1 MNLFAQRMS
10 QLQGEGAYK
19 VLAQAN
25 ALEAEGRSI
34 VHLEIGQPNF
44 PTPKHISEAAF
55 HAISQGKT
63 GYTASQGTPA
73 LRQAIS
79 EYCLQHK
86 KVHTNANEVV
96 VAPGAKPI
104 IFYSMLALVEPG
116 DEVIVPNPGFPTYA
130 SCVHF
135 CGGTVKDLILSSENQ
150 FDPDP
155 DQLLSLLSPKTKL
168 VILNNPNN
176 PTGRRTSNATMLRI
190 TELIRDYSDAYVL
203 SDEIYDRLVFEQE
216 EEVFSP
222 ATVSGMK
229 ERSILLDG
237 FSKTYAMTGWRLGYG
252 VMNPLLA
259 EAFARL
265 MVNSN
270 GCTAAFTQDAGVA
283 ALHGPQ
289 AEVKHMKHEFAER
302 SVWLAEQLNQMKG
315 VQCVIPNA
323 AFYVFPR
330 VTATGIDSGVLA
342 DRILNEAGVACL
354 DGGSFGSYGKGYLRM
369 STANSMEN
377 LQIAAQRL
385 AAFFEKC

>member
-34 VHLEIGQPNF
+34 IHLEIGQPNF
-44 PTPKHISEAAF
+44 PTPQHISEAAF
-55 HAISQGKT
+55 RGIKQGKT
-63 GYTASQGTPA
+63 GYTASQGTLA
-73 LRQAIS
+73 LREAIA
-79 EYCLQHK
+79 EYCFDYK
-86 KVHTNANEVV
+86 KVKTHADEVV
-96 VAPGAKPI
+96 VTPGAKPI
-104 IFYSMLALVEPG
+104 IFYTMLALVEPG

-135 CGGTVKDLILSSENQ
+135 CGGTVKDLILSSENN

-155 DQLLSLLSPKTKL
+155 DQLLSLLTPKTKL

-176 PTGRRTSNATMLRI
+176 PTGRRTSNHVMQRI

-216 EEVFSP
+216 EENFSP
-222 ATVSGMK
+222 ATVPGMK
-229 ERSILLDG
+229 DRTILLDG

-252 VMNPLLA
+252 VMNPRLA
-259 EAFARL
+259 EAYARL

-270 GCTAAFTQDAGVA
+270 GCTAAFTQEAGVE
-283 ALHGPQ
+283 ALKGSQ
-289 AEVKHMKHEFAER
+289 AEVENMKHEFANR
-302 SVWLAEQLNQMKG
+302 SRWLAEQLNQMKG
-315 VQCVIPNA
+315 VTCVVPNA
-323 AFYVFPR
+323 AFYVFPQ
-330 VTATGIDSGVLA
+330 VKSIGIESDILA
-342 DRILNEAGVACL
+342 ERILKEAGVACL
-354 DGGSFGSYGKGYLRM
+354 NGGSFGSYGKGYLRM

-385 AAFFEKC
+385 AVFFEKC

>member
-34 VHLEIGQPNF
+34 IHLEIGQPNF
-44 PTPKHISEAAF
+44 PTPQHISEAAF
-55 HAISQGKT
+55 RGIKQGKT
-63 GYTASQGTPA
+63 GYTASQGTLA
-73 LRQAIS
+73 LREAIA
-79 EYCLQHK
+79 EYCFDYK
-86 KVHTNANEVV
+86 KVKTHADEVV
-96 VAPGAKPI
+96 VTPGAKPI
-104 IFYSMLALVEPG
+104 IFYTMLALVEPG

-135 CGGTVKDLILSSENQ
+135 CGGTVKDLILSSENN

-155 DQLLSLLSPKTKL
+155 DQLLSLLTPKTKL

-176 PTGRRTSNATMLRI
+176 PAGRRTSNQVMQRI

-216 EEVFSP
+216 EENFSP
-222 ATVSGMK
+222 ATVPGMK
-229 ERSILLDG
+229 DRTIILDG

-252 VMNPLLA
+252 VMNPRLA
-259 EAFARL
+259 EAYARL

-270 GCTAAFTQDAGVA
+270 GCTAAFTQEAGVE
-283 ALHGPQ
+283 ALKGSQ
-289 AEVKHMKHEFAER
+289 AEVENMKHEFANR
-302 SVWLAEQLNQMKG
+302 SRWLAEQLNQMKG
-315 VQCVIPNA
+315 VTCVVPNA
-323 AFYVFPR
+323 AFYVFPQ
-330 VTATGIDSGVLA
+330 VKSIGIESDILA
-342 DRILNEAGVACL
+342 ERILKEAGVACL

-385 AAFFEKC
+385 AVFFEKC